1 MKPGQ
6 VLRKWW
12 QDYVS
17 GGLRTPQDL
26 YRAALAENFPT
37 SGDHRFFGDF
47 PSDDEWRA
55 PARLQYPVYW
65 SLQMYLDQSNRADW
79 QSTDLRLQR
88 WAALFIEYARK
99 RQIPLYVHCATR
111 TEAEQALVYARG
123 NSRAQYPS
131 SAHNIGEA
139 VDIVHGRY
147 HWDMTRQEWQLLY
160 TLGMLALDRINA
172 TLPKAQKLELKWGG
186 HFRTLYDPAHWEI
199 ADYRGRLRRLPLADP
214 VRLTPRGIL
223 SKVRL

>member
-6 VLRKWW
+6 VLRNWW
-12 QDYVS
+12 QNYVL

-26 YRAALAENFPT
+26 YGSALAENYVTESDDRFL
-37 SGDHRFFGDF
+37 GDL
-47 PSDDEWRA
+47 PSDAEWQA
-55 PARLQYPVYW
+55 PERLKYPVYW
-65 SLQMYLDQSNRADW
+65 RLQMYLDQSSRADW
-79 QSTDLRLQR
+79 QSTDIRLQR

-99 RQIPLYVHCATR
+99 RDIPLYVHCATR

-123 NSRAQYPS
+123 NSRARYPS

-147 HWDMTRQEWQLLY
+147 HWDMTRQEWQMLY
-160 TLGMLALDRINA
+160 TLGMLALDRVNA
-172 TLPKAQKLELKWGG
+172 TLPKAQKLQLTWGG

-199 ADYRGRLRRLPLADP
+199 ADYRGRLRRLPLADS
-214 VRLTPRGIL
+214 VRLTPRKIL
-223 SKVRL
+223 ASVRL